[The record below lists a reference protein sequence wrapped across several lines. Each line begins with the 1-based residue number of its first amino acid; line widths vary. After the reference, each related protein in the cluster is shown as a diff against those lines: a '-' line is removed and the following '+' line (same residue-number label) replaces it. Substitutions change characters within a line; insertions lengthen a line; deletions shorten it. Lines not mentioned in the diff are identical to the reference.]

1 MKTPTI
7 LVTGATGKVGSA
19 VTTQLLERKEVHV
32 RALAHRKDARS
43 ERLTALGAEVV
54 VADMYDPTQVE
65 SALRGVQRVA
75 YIPPWQPH
83 VLNSGVLFAT
93 AAPRAGVEAIVG
105 VTQWLA
111 NPSHPA
117 ISTRQMWLLDRLFD
131 QVPGVMHVTVNPGF
145 FAENYMLPLPLASLL
160 GVFPFPMG
168 GGRNAPAANEDI
180 ARVVVGAL
188 LDPERHA
195 GRVYHPTGP
204 EMLSGDDMAR
214 LIGEVVGRKVRHLD
228 VPVPALMRAL
238 RVQGARF
245 GLDDFL
251 QAQIRWFAEETRF
264 GTWDAGGVTTAVR
277 DLSGVEPE
285 GFGSITRRYFA
296 RDERAQRT
304 IGNYLRVLWNGL
316 LMAVTP
322 GIDAARLERLQ
333 QHPAPPT
340 PEMSGASERWA
351 EEHAVRRPSRIA
363 SVRTMTARGA
373 T

>member
-19 VTTQLLERKEVHV
+19 VTAQLLERKDVRV

-43 ERLTALGAEVV
+43 ERLAALGAEVV
-54 VADMYDPTQVE
+54 LADMFDPAQVE
-65 SALRGVQRVA
+65 PALRGVQRLV
-75 YIPPWQPH
+75 YIPPWHPH
-83 VLNSGVLFAT
+83 VLNSGALFAT
-93 AAPRAGVEAIVG
+93 AAPRAGVETIVG

-117 ISTRQMWLLDRLFD
+117 ISTRQMWLLDRLLD
-131 QVPGVMHVTVNPGF
+131 QVPGVAHITVNPGF

-160 GVFPFPMG
+160 GVFPFSMG
-168 GGRNAPAANEDI
+168 GGRNAPASNEDI

-188 LDPERHA
+188 IDPDRHA

-204 EMLSGDDMAR
+204 EMLSGGDMAR
-214 LIGEVVGRKVRHLD
+214 LIGEAVGRKVRHVD
-228 VPVPALMRAL
+228 VPVPAMMRAL
-238 RVQGARF
+238 RVQGKRF

-251 QAQIRWFAEETRF
+251 QAQIAWFAEETKF
-264 GTWDAGGVTTAVR
+264 GTWDAGGVTTHVR

-285 GFGSITRRYFA
+285 DFGSITRRYLA
-296 RDERAQRT
+296 RDERARRT
-304 IGNYLRVLWNGL
+304 IGNFLRVLWNGFRI
-316 LMAVTP
+316 AITP
-322 GIDAARLERLQ
+322 GIDVARFERLQ

-340 PEMSGASERWA
+340 PEHSGASERWA
-351 EEHAVRRPSRIA
+351 EEHATRHPPRIA
-363 SVRTMTARGA
+363 SVRTMKARGA